1 MRITKIEPQK
11 KNPAR
16 KNIYADGEYVVGVS
30 DETLLR
36 AALRT
41 GDEIT
46 VERLKGLVREEETSS
61 AKRAAL
67 RFLAHRPRTC
77 KEVRDKLREKEFGD
91 DDINA
96 TLENLQ
102 RAGLVNDPE
111 FARMYIRDALATRAS
126 GRALLKRKL
135 LLLGID
141 KVTVDEALQEA
152 FAGVD
157 EHASALEAGRKFLR
171 KSVAAHDAK
180 EMAKLRN
187 RLAGFLGR
195 RGFQWNTIEPVVKQ
209 LLKEQD

>member
-11 KNPAR
+11 KNPGR
-16 KNIYADGEYVVGVS
+16 KSIYADGAYVIGVS

-46 VERLKGLVREEETSS
+46 VERLRTLVREEETSS

-67 RFLAHRPRTC
+67 HFLAHRPRTS
-77 KEVRDKLREKEFGD
+77 KEVRDNLREKEFGE
-91 DDINA
+91 DDITV
-96 TLENLQ
+96 TLESLQ
-102 RAGLVNDPE
+102 RAGLLNDAE
-111 FARMYIRDALATRAS
+111 FARMYIRDALATKAS
-126 GRALLKRKL
+126 GKVLLKRKL
-135 LLLGID
+135 LLLGVD
-141 KVTVDEALQEA
+141 KSTVDEALQEA

-157 EHASALEAGRKFLR
+157 EEASALDAGRKFLNR
-171 KSVAAHDAK
+171 SGRPDNPAG
-180 EMAKLRN
+180 MMKLRN

-195 RGFQWNTIEPVVKQ
+195 RGFQWTTIGPVIKQ